1 MRGSK
6 GYDEAVLECKWHIK
20 SHERT
25 RALAEVPNVI
35 LAIIHVVLD
44 DQMPVSYAIIVI
56 LLNHE
61 VVADVAADRLLERSE
76 DRAPVVFAT

>member
-25 RALAEVPNVI
+25 RAFAEVPNVI
-35 LAIIHVVLD
+35 LSIIHVVLD
-44 DQMPVSYAIIVI
+44 DQVPVSNAIVVI
-56 LLNHE
+56 LLDYE
-61 VVADVAADRLLERSE
+61 VVADIAADRLLERSE
-76 DRAPVVFAT
+76 DRASVVFAT